1 MKNIASADT
10 MQPPSIKGILLPSL
24 VHVLSLDIP
33 TMGCTIKP
41 ATGAANQNKLR
52 LCGSA
57 PIAERILLVFAF
69 CKEYPI
75 CTPKNPK
82 LIFQIFQKL
91 KTGLEL
97 FELDEKL
104 FARAIAID

>member
-1 MKNIASADT
+1 MVTLKEVSINNNIVAPKINAGNNVAKCSELGIKNIASADT
-10 MQPPSIKGILLPSL
+10 IQPPSINGILLPSL

-33 TMGCTIKP
+33 TIGCTIKP

-69 CKEYPI
+69 CKE
-75 CTPKNPK
+75 
-82 LIFQIFQKL
+82 
-91 KTGLEL
+91 
-97 FELDEKL
+97 
-104 FARAIAID
+104 